1 MIRNQQ
7 MVLNSIASLIDEAGK
22 LAVRMG
28 MKVNRFELDQR
39 ELSKLVPQKQISQIT
54 DTLVRLSNVVGVNNS
69 NRQELVSMVGR
80 IFDISVKAWLESN
93 LDSIVK
99 EAMKEKI

>member
-28 MKVNRFELDQR
+28 MKVNRIEFEQHD
-39 ELSKLVPQKQISQIT
+39 LSNLVPQKQISQIT
-54 DTLVRLSNVVGVNNS
+54 DTLVRLSNVIGTNNS
-69 NRQELVSMVGR
+69 NRQELESMVGR
-80 IFDISVKAWLESN
+80 IFDTSVKAWLESN

-99 EAMKEKI
+99 EAMKERI